1 MKDKEVANGLSKK
14 FLQNFSQN
22 YFKFISLV
30 AVLGFVHECLI
41 DSISLSKS
49 MKPLAHGLLLTI
61 TCCSPCCSVK
71 FAMSKK
77 DLVAKHLNTN
87 I

>member
-1 MKDKEVANGLSKK
+1 MANGLSKK

-49 MKPLAHGLLLTI
+49 VKSLGRRLLLMI
-61 TCCSPCCSVK
+61 SPCCSVK
-71 FAMSKK
+71 FAISKK
-77 DLVAKHLNTN
+77 NLVAKHLDTN
-87 I
+87 S